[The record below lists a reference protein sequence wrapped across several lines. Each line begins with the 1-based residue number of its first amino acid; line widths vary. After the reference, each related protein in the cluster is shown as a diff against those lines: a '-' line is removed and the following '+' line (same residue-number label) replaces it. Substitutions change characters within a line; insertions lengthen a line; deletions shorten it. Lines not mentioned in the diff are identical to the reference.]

1 MLGTHPYVYTPDS
14 GFTFNF
20 GPLTTTI
27 ETSSSF
33 NSWKARTASRMR
45 NSPTPVPPT
54 VTRIVFLRNTKSSRS
69 VSRGALN
76 ARTIGP
82 MRRTLGQPGADSA
95 ARMRS
100 APRAIREAQ
109 KLAGPS
115 TKRDTG
121 SRAKLWRVASGV
133 EGVGIRWRSAPRA
146 GGHSLSE
153 GGEGG

>member
-1 MLGTHPYVYTPDS
+1 
-14 GFTFNF
+14 
-20 GPLTTTI
+20 
-27 ETSSSF
+27 
-33 NSWKARTASRMR
+33 MR

-121 SRAKLWRVASGV
+121 SRAKLWRGA
-133 EGVGIRWRSAPRA
+133 W
-146 GGHSLSE
+146 
-153 GGEGG
+153 GGEGGGVPGRVASPAEADTPSPRGGGEEGRAVSP